1 MKRLIIFLIRW
12 RLGLKKFEYFRFTNQ
27 KTDNVYFFSDYTIFK
42 MEKTTDRR
50 YRFIEEL
57 SGRYVMSDSSVS
69 LNWLLDDE
77 CKIVKL
83 GSRNNQR
90 IL

>member
-1 MKRLIIFLIRW
+1 M
-12 RLGLKKFEYFRFTNQ
+12 KKFEYFRFANQ

-57 SGRYVMSDSSVS
+57 SGRYIMSDSSVS

-90 IL
+90 ML

>member
-1 MKRLIIFLIRW
+1 M
-12 RLGLKKFEYFRFTNQ
+12 KKFEYFRFANQ

-57 SGRYVMSDSSVS
+57 SGRYIMSDSSVS

-83 GSRNNQR
+83 GSCNNQR

>member
-1 MKRLIIFLIRW
+1 M
-12 RLGLKKFEYFRFTNQ
+12 KKFEYFRFANQ

-57 SGRYVMSDSSVS
+57 SGRYIMSDSSVS

-77 CKIVKL
+77 CEIVKL

-90 IL
+90 ML

>member
-1 MKRLIIFLIRW
+1 M
-12 RLGLKKFEYFRFTNQ
+12 KKFEYFQFANQ

-57 SGRYVMSDSSVS
+57 SGRYIMSDSSVS

-90 IL
+90 ML

>member
-1 MKRLIIFLIRW
+1 M
-12 RLGLKKFEYFRFTNQ
+12 KKFEYFRFANQ
-27 KTDNVYFFSDYTIFK
+27 KTANVYFFSDYTIFK

-57 SGRYVMSDSSVS
+57 SGRYIMSDSSVS

-90 IL
+90 ML

>member
-1 MKRLIIFLIRW
+1 M
-12 RLGLKKFEYFRFTNQ
+12 KKFEYFRFANQ

-57 SGRYVMSDSSVS
+57 SGRYIMSDSSVS

-77 CKIVKL
+77 WKIIKL

-90 IL
+90 ML

>member
-1 MKRLIIFLIRW
+1 M
-12 RLGLKKFEYFRFTNQ
+12 KKFEYFRFANQ

-57 SGRYVMSDSSVS
+57 SGRYIMSDSSVS

-83 GSRNNQR
+83 GSRNNQCM
-90 IL
+90 L

>member
-1 MKRLIIFLIRW
+1 M
-12 RLGLKKFEYFRFTNQ
+12 KKFEYCRFANQ

-57 SGRYVMSDSSVS
+57 SGRYIMSDSSVS

-77 CKIVKL
+77 CEIVKL

-90 IL
+90 ML

>member
-1 MKRLIIFLIRW
+1 M
-12 RLGLKKFEYFRFTNQ
+12 KKFEYFRFANQ

-57 SGRYVMSDSSVS
+57 SGRYIMSDSSVS